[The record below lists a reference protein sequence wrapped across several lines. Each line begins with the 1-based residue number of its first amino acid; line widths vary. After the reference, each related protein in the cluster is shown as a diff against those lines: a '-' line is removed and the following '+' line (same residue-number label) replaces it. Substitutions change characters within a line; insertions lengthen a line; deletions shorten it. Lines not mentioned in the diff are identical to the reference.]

1 MKEKAHI
8 LIVEDKS
15 LIYKR
20 MSMFLKENFYS
31 VSKFTPSYEQA
42 IIAINTRKPDIVL
55 LDIQL
60 KGQKT
65 GIDLGHLL
73 STEYHIPF
81 IYVTDY
87 GDDETFYRGLATKHD
102 QYLVKTKPHLD
113 TKTLIRAIQTVLSK
127 KASSVPCKKN
137 SILCFTGYIR
147 ELKQMARNTVSQVP
161 VLYNDIVNISTKD
174 ISGNKLKTNYVRVE
188 TFHPKSYYLPI
199 SLSEMT
205 TKLPPQFARIN
216 ESHIVNL
223 SEEIL
228 DGRINGSHLKIGDT
242 IHRISKTYKA
252 EVENK
257 FNLLYE
263 NFK

>member
-31 VSKFTPSYEQA
+31 VSQFTPSYEQA
-42 IIAINTRKPDIVL
+42 IVAISTKKPDIVL

-65 GIDLGHLL
+65 GIDLGNLL
-73 STEYHIPF
+73 SIEYNIPF

-87 GDDETFYRGLATKHD
+87 GDDETFYKGLATKHD
-102 QYLVKTKPHLD
+102 QFLVKTKPHLD
-113 TKTLIRAIQTVLSK
+113 TTELIRAIQTVLTKKNIPIDSK
-127 KASSVPCKKN
+127 KKS
-137 SILCFTGYIR
+137 LMCFTGYIR

-161 VLYNDIVNISTKD
+161 VLYNDIVSISTKD
-174 ISGNKLKTNYVRVE
+174 ASGDKLKTNYVRVE

-199 SLSEMT
+199 SLSEMA

-228 DGRINGSHLKIGDT
+228 DGRVNASHLKIGDT
-242 IHRISKTYKA
+242 VHRISKTYKA

-257 FNLLYE
+257 FSLLYE